1 MKTFIQIHPTD
12 TVAVALT
19 SLKKGTV
26 IHLDNRT
33 VTLTEDIPQG
43 HKFAL
48 TDISEGSSVI
58 KYGNSI
64 LSELPQHR
72 LVRNEIWIIP
82 TVGCVNNV
90 AQAIEKASQ
99 KFISDHIDGII
110 AFTHPYGCSQ
120 MGDDQENTRKIL
132 ADLINHLNA
141 GGVLVLG
148 LGCENSNIDILKDYI
163 GEYDPE
169 RVRFLVAQ
177 ESYDE
182 ISDGTEIVREL
193 SEYVKQFL
201 REPVSCS
208 KLVIGMKCSGSDG
221 LSGIS

>member
-12 TVAVALT
+12 TVAVTLT

-72 LVRNEIWIIP
+72 LV
-82 TVGCVNNV
+82 
-90 AQAIEKASQ
+90 QAPG
-99 KFISDHIDGII
+99 FIHI
-110 AFTHPYGCSQ
+110 T
-120 MGDDQENTRKIL
+120 
-132 ADLINHLNA
+132 
-141 GGVLVLG
+141 
-148 LGCENSNIDILKDYI
+148 
-163 GEYDPE
+163 
-169 RVRFLVAQ
+169 
-177 ESYDE
+177 
-182 ISDGTEIVREL
+182 
-193 SEYVKQFL
+193 
-201 REPVSCS
+201 
-208 KLVIGMKCSGSDG
+208 
-221 LSGIS
+221 